1 MNRALTIYSVHYI
14 LQVKIVDLAF
24 YGNCISVERHEDMK
38 MLCNLWFIK
47 EITKMLYLFISEWR
61 RTCTK

>member
-24 YGNCISVERHEDMK
+24 HGSCISVDRHED
-38 MLCNLWFIK
+38 CRAIR
-47 EITKMLYLFISEWR
+47 TKRHGI
-61 RTCTK
+61 